1 MNRFLLTAILA
12 AAFLP
17 FGERTPHAPREGLLI
32 SRSEMSTLDKQP
44 LFAKRW
50 VYASYN
56 LLVDD
61 SAEQLIKLIDR
72 AGKAG
77 YNGVVLA
84 DFKLNVLER
93 LPKRY
98 AQNVARV
105 QQAADRAGV
114 EIIPAIFPIGYS
126 EGLLTH
132 DPNLAEGVPVK
143 DAPFVVK
150 KGRAVLESTVR
161 LRNGSLEEVK
171 GDRFV
176 GFSFQDDPGKSTFAD
191 HKVVH
196 KGKVSCR
203 MEQLGKHN
211 EAGNCRLNQRVRVRP
226 FACYRF
232 SAWVKTQDVKPAS
245 EFRLLALGTSGKVL
259 TFFDE
264 EAVKSTSDWKKVE
277 VVFNSLDE
285 KEVNLYAGIWGGK
298 TGTLWIADL
307 ALEELALTNV
317 LRRDG
322 CPLVVA
328 SADGKTTYVEG
339 KDFLPVREP
348 SLGKG
353 RAITISIMPVR

>member
-143 DAPFVVK
+143 EAPFVVK
-150 KGRAVLESTVR
+150 KGRAVLEATVR
-161 LRNGSLEEVK
+161 LQRQSRRGRRATVSSAFRSRTIRASRPSPITRWCTRARCRA
-171 GDRFV
+171 GW
-176 GFSFQDDPGKSTFAD
+176 STSASTTS
-191 HKVVH
+191 
-196 KGKVSCR
+196 G
-203 MEQLGKHN
+203 QLP
-211 EAGNCRLNQRVRVRP
+211 ACSARWVRP

-232 SAWVKTQDVKPAS
+232 SAWVKTQDVKPAGRIS
-245 EFRLLALGTSGKVL
+245 AAGPRRQGGPF

-264 EAVKSTSDWKKVE
+264 EAVKSTSDWKR
-277 VVFNSLDE
+277 SRSSS
-285 KEVNLYAGIWGGK
+285 
-298 TGTLWIADL
+298 T
-307 ALEELALTNV
+307 
-317 LRRDG
+317 
-322 CPLVVA
+322 A
-328 SADGKTTYVEG
+328 STKR
-339 KDFLPVREP
+339 K
-348 SLGKG
+348 
-353 RAITISIMPVR
+353 

>member
-150 KGRAVLESTVR
+150 KGRAVLESTMR
-161 LRNGSLEEVK
+161 LRNGSLEDVK

-203 MEQLGKHN
+203 MEQLGKHRRSGQLP
-211 EAGNCRLNQRVRVRP
+211 AQ
-226 FACYRF
+226 
-232 SAWVKTQDVKPAS
+232 SARSGSAL
-245 EFRLLALGTSGKVL
+245 RLLSFLGMGQDAGRQARQRISAAGPRH
-259 TFFDE
+259 E
-264 EAVKSTSDWKKVE
+264 RQGAH
-277 VVFNSLDE
+277 VFRRGGRQ
-285 KEVNLYAGIWGGK
+285 VNER
-298 TGTLWIADL
+298 
-307 ALEELALTNV
+307 LEE
-317 LRRDG
+317 
-322 CPLVVA
+322 
-328 SADGKTTYVEG
+328 
-339 KDFLPVREP
+339 
-348 SLGKG
+348 G
-353 RAITISIMPVR
+353 RGRLQ